1 MMSVEDPRGP
11 LVLCYDGS
19 EAASRAIRIAPVAV
33 GRGRPARVLYAYKPT
48 ERSLGV
54 AQAVT
59 GGRVDAPVSGEADA
73 HDVVDAGVAIAREAG
88 FDAEPLLLEADR
100 PTAELIASSAEEL
113 DAPAIVMG
121 QRGMSGLKSALLGSV
136 SRQVVEAFDR
146 PVIIV

>member
-1 MMSVEDPRGP
+1 MSVEDPQGP
-11 LVLCYDGS
+11 FVLCDDGS
-19 EAASRAIRIAPVAV
+19 EAAERAIRVAPVVV

-59 GGRVDAPVSGEADA
+59 GGRIDAPVSSHPDA
-73 HDVVDAGVAIAREAG
+73 EDVVEAGVAVAREVG

-100 PTAELIASSAEEL
+100 ATAELIVATADEL

-121 QRGMSGLKSALLGSV
+121 QRGLSGLKSALLGSV
-136 SRQVVEAFDR
+136 SRDVVNAYHR
-146 PVIIV
+146 PVILV